1 MKNQLRPSVEYNYI
15 PREKPSK
22 PGETHPSTDGEKKL
36 VLQVTDDLIN
46 DEPTAKVIAELQGFQ
61 DYDLGNLHYISN
73 TGLANMIDLFKS
85 ALKKGIEVHFLNASE
100 KIRNKIHAMGMDHIL
115 NC

>member
-1 MKNQLRPSVEYNYI
+1 MKNQLRPSVEYNFI
-15 PREKPSK
+15 PRENPSK
-22 PGETHPSTDGEKKL
+22 PEETQPQGEKKMMM
-36 VLQVTDDLIN
+36 QVTDDLIN
-46 DEPTAKVIAELQGFQ
+46 DQPTANIIASLQGFQ

-73 TGLANMIDLFKS
+73 TGLANMIDLFKT
-85 ALKKGIEVHFLNASE
+85 ALRKGIEVHFLNASE

>member
-1 MKNQLRPSVEYNYI
+1 MKNQLRPSVEYNFI
-15 PREKPSK
+15 PRENPPK
-22 PGETHPSTDGEKKL
+22 PGEPKPEEEKKM
-36 VLQVTDDLIN
+36 VLQVTDNLIN
-46 DEPTAKVIAELQGFQ
+46 DEPTSKVIAELQGFQ

-85 ALKKGIEVHFLNASE
+85 ALKRGIEVHFLNASE